1 MGKVEGALSAVE
13 AYRRVAMKATATE
26 EIPEVLVKRHKKMSW
41 DPDLEKEKQTSE
53 STHLYI
59 EVTAKG

>member
-13 AYRRVAMKATATE
+13 AYRRAAMKATATE
-26 EIPEVLVKRHKKMSW
+26 EIPEVLVKLHKKRNW
-41 DPDLEKEKQTSE
+41 DPDLAKEKKTLE

-59 EVTAKG
+59 